1 MFEIIDPN
9 DFLVQFNV
17 LLFFMII
24 LLNINALAMY
34 CRNAGNPYLNDKC
47 KRYVRNYK
55 CVIIFWNVAFI
66 IKIVLSS
73 SGATIADIETAP
85 GDTDD
90 FWYSVEQFA
99 NILLTEIVPF
109 YFVIDRR
116 IVKIMTLKF
125 LENEV
130 PTDFLEASGT

>member
-1 MFEIIDPN
+1 MFEIVDPN
-9 DFLVQFNV
+9 DFLIQLNV
-17 LLFFMII
+17 LIFFMII

-73 SGATIADIETAP
+73 SGATIADIETEGA
-85 GDTDD
+85 DTDD
-90 FWYSVEQFA
+90 FWYSVE
-99 NILLTEIVPF
+99 
-109 YFVIDRR
+109 
-116 IVKIMTLKF
+116 
-125 LENEV
+125 
-130 PTDFLEASGT
+130 